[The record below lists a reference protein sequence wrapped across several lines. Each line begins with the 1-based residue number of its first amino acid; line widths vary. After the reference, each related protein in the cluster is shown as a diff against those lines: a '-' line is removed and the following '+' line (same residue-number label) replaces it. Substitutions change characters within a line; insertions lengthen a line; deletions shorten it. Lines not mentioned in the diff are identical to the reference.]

1 MSQWLKS
8 VLFLLVAIIAAGA
21 GLYLGLGMRE
31 RLRPVEVMQETFE
44 PNALLG
50 IGEEFLDVPV
60 MAADSSMT
68 TTSQLLAA
76 GGIVI
81 FVEPGCPPCSIMS
94 RNWSEALA
102 SWNTPPTLFGISSA
116 PLDRIQ
122 QYREKI
128 GIAFPIVC
136 DTGKTFETA
145 FQVIDY
151 PFRLIIDTGLTI
163 QSAAYDSHEL
173 IDTAEVSSLVRGDS
187 ADVTS
192 SR

>member
-8 VLFLLVAIIAAGA
+8 ALFILVAIIAAGA
-21 GLYLGLGMRE
+21 GLYFGLGMRE
-31 RLRPVEVMQETFE
+31 RLRPVEVMQETFQ

-50 IGEEFLDVPV
+50 IDEEFPDVPV
-60 MAADSSMT
+60 MAADSTMT

-94 RNWSEALA
+94 RNWSEALV
-102 SWNTPPTLFGISSA
+102 SWVEPPTLFGISSA

-145 FQVIDY
+145 FQVVDY
-151 PFRLIIDTGLTI
+151 PFRLIIDTGLI
-163 QSAAYDSHEL
+163 IRAAAYDSHEI
-173 IDTAEVSSLVRGDS
+173 IDTAQVRALVRGDS
-187 ADVTS
+187 AATMS

>member
-1 MSQWLKS
+1 MSQWLRS
-8 VLFLLVAIIAAGA
+8 ALFILVAIIAAGA
-21 GLYLGLGMRE
+21 GLYFGLGMRE
-31 RLRPVEVMQETFE
+31 RLRPVEVMHETFE

-50 IGEEFLDVPV
+50 IGEEFPDVPV

-68 TTSQLLAA
+68 MTSQLLAA

-151 PFRLIIDTGLTI
+151 PFRLIVDTQLI
-163 QSAAYDSHEL
+163 IRAAAYDSHEI
-173 IDTAEVSSLVRGDS
+173 IDTAGVNALIHGDTS
-187 ADVTS
+187 ATMP

>member
-1 MSQWLKS
+1 
-8 VLFLLVAIIAAGA
+8 VAIIAAGA
-21 GLYLGLGMRE
+21 GLYFGLGMRE
-31 RLRPVEVMQETFE
+31 RLRPVEIMQETFE

-50 IGEEFLDVPV
+50 IDEEFPDVPV
-60 MAADSSMT
+60 MTADSTMT

-94 RNWSEALA
+94 RNWSEVLVA
-102 SWNTPPTLFGISSA
+102 WDQPPTLFGISSA

-145 FQVIDY
+145 FQVVDY
-151 PFRLIIDTGLTI
+151 PFRLIIDTAMTI
-163 QSAAYDSHEL
+163 RAAAYDSHEL
-173 IDTAEVSSLVRGDS
+173 IDTATVRALVRGDTTAS
-187 ADVTS
+187 VTS
-192 SR
+192 H

>member
-1 MSQWLKS
+1 M
-8 VLFLLVAIIAAGA
+8 LFILVAIIAAGS
-21 GLYLGLGMRE
+21 GLYFGLGMRE
-31 RLRPVEVMQETFE
+31 RLRPVEVMQEAFA

-50 IGEEFLDVPV
+50 IGEEFPDVPV
-60 MAADSSMT
+60 MEADSTMT

-94 RNWSEALA
+94 SNWSDALV
-102 SWNTPPTLFGISSA
+102 SWDEPPTLFGISSA
-116 PLDRIQ
+116 PIDRIQ

-163 QSAAYDSHEL
+163 RAAAYDSHEI
-173 IDTAEVSSLVRGDS
+173 IDTAQVGALMRGDS
-187 ADVTS
+187 TAVTTS
-192 SR
+192 H